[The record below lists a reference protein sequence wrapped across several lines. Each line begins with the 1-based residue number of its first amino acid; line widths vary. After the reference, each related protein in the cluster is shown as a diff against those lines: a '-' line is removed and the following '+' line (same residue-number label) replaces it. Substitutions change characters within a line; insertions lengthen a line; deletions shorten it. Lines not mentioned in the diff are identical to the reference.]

1 MLGQAMFRLKGNAKE
16 KNFLDQVIE
25 RSGQDL
31 LRCLQCGKCSG
42 SCPITTQTVGGPR
55 RLIARILSG
64 MEEAALTDPT
74 WWYCVSCG
82 TCATRCPVEI
92 NTYAVATTLC
102 EMAAEK
108 GIKASEPEI
117 HLFEE
122 LFLKSVQK
130 NGRVRE
136 LNTVMQFNLR
146 TRRPFADA
154 AIGTKMALKGL
165 ITPAALLPKDGS
177 DPQVTNIFQKIRQYE
192 SERKAESKK
201 S

>member
-1 MLGQAMFRLKGNAKE
+1 MFRLKGNAKE
-16 KNFLDQVIE
+16 KKFLDQVMAS
-25 RSGQDL
+25 SGQDL

-42 SCPITTQTVGGPR
+42 SCPIASQTVGGPR
-55 RLIARILSG
+55 RLIARILGG
-64 MEEAALTDPT
+64 MQDAALRDPT
-74 WWYCVSCG
+74 WWYCISCG

-92 NTYAVATTLC
+92 NMYAVATTLC
-102 EMAAEK
+102 EMAADR

-117 HLFEE
+117 HLFED

-154 AIGTKMALKGL
+154 AIGAKMALKGV
-165 ITPAALLPKDGS
+165 ISPAALLPGSES
-177 DPQVTNIFQKIRQYE
+177 DPQVTQIFQKIRQHV

-201 S
+201 P

>member
-1 MLGQAMFRLKGNAKE
+1 MFRLKGNAKE
-16 KNFLDQVIE
+16 KKFLDQVME

-42 SCPITTQTVGGPR
+42 SCPITSQSVGGPR

-64 MEEAALTDPT
+64 MQEAALTDPT
-74 WWYCVSCG
+74 WWYCISCG

-92 NTYAVATTLC
+92 NMYAVATILC
-102 EMAAEK
+102 EMADEK

-154 AIGTKMALKGL
+154 AIGTKMALRGV
-165 ITPAALLPKDGS
+165 ISPTALLPGS
-177 DPQVTNIFQKIRQYE
+177 ERDPQVTQIFENIRQHVA
-192 SERKAESKK
+192 ERKEESRKP
-201 S
+201 